1 MAGFLAASQVAQHV
15 SKFIAIHCAIV
26 IEVYVAGTAQTL
38 KELK

>member
-15 SKFIAIHCAIV
+15 SKVIAIHCAIV
-26 IEVYVAGTAQTL
+26 IEVYVVGAAHNL